1 MLPTVTTSDDDDL
14 NFASHNSPDDPR
26 DGQARQQASDSLYFR
41 HQLQSVA
48 FNPHNSNDAESGVS
62 DFVRIIF

>member
-26 DGQARQQASDSLYFR
+26 QGRARQQASDSLDFR
-41 HQLQSVA
+41 QSVA

-62 DFVRIIF
+62 DFVRII